1 MAEGDRFAELL
12 SRVAREVTTRQASE
26 ICCGDLTL
34 EQFQTLTAV
43 SASDQL
49 SIGSLSAQLRV
60 DLSTMSR
67 NVTLLERNGYLLR
80 ARSAED
86 GRIVQVTLT
95 AKGKR
100 ALDTLRCGERDVLG
114 DVYRSPAAGGA
125 ATGARSAGVSERVPH
140 RRRTRKPSAACCA
153 PVATPPND
161 VVKSQPIARPS
172 PTRGR
177 GSGRDRAAARDRDR
191 LRNHGRAPRGRERR
205 HRAAREHHRDRGRPG
220 RADPDLRRHLGR
232 ALQPG
237 GHGG

>member
-12 SRVAREVTTRQASE
+12 ARVAREVTTRQSSE

-67 NVTLLERNGYLLR
+67 NVTLLERNGYVLR

-100 ALDTLRCGERDVLG
+100 ALHTLRCGERDVLG
-114 DVYRSPAAGGA
+114 DVFDRLPPAQRPRVLEALESLSACLTA
-125 ATGARSAGVSERVPH
+125 ADAEARRPA
-140 RRRTRKPSAACCA
+140 
-153 PVATPPND
+153 
-161 VVKSQPIARPS
+161 ARPS
-172 PTRGR
+172 
-177 GSGRDRAAARDRDR
+177 AI
-191 LRNHGRAPRGRERR
+191 RR
-205 HRAAREHHRDRGRPG
+205 TTS
-220 RADPDLRRHLGR
+220 
-232 ALQPG
+232 
-237 GHGG
+237 